1 MTRYVDIYAVCERY
15 SISTRTV
22 WRRVKKGLL
31 PEPIYFDGPQSGAR
45 WKLSDLDRLD
55 AEREQEAARCA

>member
-55 AEREQEAARCA
+55 AEREQEAA

>member
-1 MTRYVDIYAVCERY
+1 MNRVYLDIHAVCERY

-31 PEPIYFDGPQSGAR
+31 PQPIYFDGPQSGGR
-45 WKLSDLDRLD
+45 WKLADLERLD
-55 AEREQEAARCA
+55 AERERKVA

>member
-55 AEREQEAARCA
+55 AELEQRAA

>member
-1 MTRYVDIYAVCERY
+1 MTRYIDIRAICQRY
-15 SISTRTV
+15 SISSRTV

-45 WKLSDLDRLD
+45 WKLSELDRLD
-55 AEREQEAARCA
+55 AEREQEAA